1 MLRTF
6 LVTVT
11 HHDLNGGK
19 GVTREHRVY
28 MPDKEYDKS
37 GSRYRNERWVEKS
50 LEKKIGPKYEDYNAS
65 NNREH
70 PNSYSF
76 SCSDVFVP
84 VV

>member
-37 GSRYRNERWVEKS
+37 GSRYRNEQWVEKA
-50 LEKKIGPKYEDYNAS
+50 LEKKIGLRYNDGNYVS
-65 NNREH
+65 NYWIRRIRQER
-70 PNSYSF
+70 
-76 SCSDVFVP
+76 
-84 VV
+84 

>member
-11 HHDLNGGK
+11 HHDPNGEK

-37 GSRYRNERWVEKS
+37 GSRYRNERRVAQA
-50 LEKKIGPKYEDYNAS
+50 LEQKIGLRSKEDS
-65 NNREH
+65 TVSHDGVRRIRQER
-70 PNSYSF
+70 
-76 SCSDVFVP
+76 
-84 VV
+84 